1 MKRYHTA
8 RVVVHLKYTKESF
21 QKFFLEIIILKCQKR
36 NNAAQQH
43 NVSSIYNFVALN

>member
-21 QKFFLEIIILKCQKR
+21 QKFFR
-36 NNAAQQH
+36 NNYFKMSKAKQRSTAAQR
-43 NVSSIYNFVALN
+43 FFGL